1 MPIIVDDRMK
11 FGKRLKEVRIR
22 KGLSTKTLA
31 NSIGLKSP
39 GNVYLWEAG
48 KQLPG
53 EDTFKKLVKELSIT
67 SDYLLTGKQEET
79 AVSKVIETPTKFDY
93 KHTEEG
99 YKDPTAS
106 AACDNAWFSGR
117 TADVGDLADDKNGNL
132 YLVIRKIDNNT
143 AVLLDVQTTPITNH
157 LNFMTLKQG
166 EKSYYVNMNSFAT
179 KGRFLKDYRKK
190 FRVSEVS
197 FQAIKSKFNKLLGV
211 DPILV
216 NIVEESSKDEISE
229 VFASSLNF
237 YNEKNGTNYTCS
249 KKVSLQEAY
258 DISKNSGISLDD
270 LCRDHEKEKAEEQIF
285 KWMEEQEE
293 FNKNINKKID
303 DLKAK
308 FQIA

>member
-11 FGKRLKEVRIR
+11 FGKRLKDIRVRRGI
-22 KGLSTKTLA
+22 STKTLA

-53 EDTFKKLVKELSIT
+53 EDTFKKLVKELSVET
-67 SDYLLTGKQEET
+67 DYLLTGKEDT
-79 AVSKVIETPTKFDY
+79 VVNKVIEAPTKFDH

-106 AACDNAWFSGR
+106 AACINAWFSGK
-117 TADVGDLADDKNGNL
+117 TADVGDIADDKNGNL

-143 AVLLDVQTTPITNH
+143 AVLADVQTTPITNH
-157 LNFMTLKQG
+157 MNFITLKQG
-166 EKSYYVNMNSFAT
+166 DRSYYVNMNSFGT

-197 FQAIKSKFNKLLGV
+197 FQAIKNKFNKLLGV

-258 DISKNSGISLDD
+258 GISKNSGISLDD
-270 LCRDHEKEKAEEQIF
+270 LCRDHEKEKAEEQILQY
-285 KWMEEQEE
+285 MVEQEE
-293 FNKNINKKID
+293 INKKIEE
-303 DLKAK
+303 LKAK
-308 FQIA
+308 FKIA